1 MNIPTFLNG
10 VLKIDQGKVFLEGE
24 VDLVE
29 VVKEAFDKLLP
40 NKAPEAVLETIL
52 QEFVSKIKGGWYLN
66 RDNSLPPEQDKK

>member
-1 MNIPTFLNG
+1 MALPKFLNG
-10 VLKIDQGKVFLEGE
+10 TLKVDQGKIILDGE

-52 QEFVSKIKGGWYLN
+52 QEFVSKIKGHWYLN
-66 RDNSLPPEQDKK
+66 RSDTPPPPQE